1 MKNNIYIKLYE
12 KLKNIEYMETELDIP
27 GIKKI
32 NVFLSTLYDIIIKL
46 PDLSITAMIIN
57 EFPKLQTQF
66 KNIKNS
72 TFLAITDES
81 WLSLY
86 TLEEIQLNI
95 KNNKFNDAI
104 IYGLIVN
111 KYKHTEYIHNSNVK
125 NINNNLLFIERDK
138 DQIYIENIRVKLN
151 NSSYTTMNNCI
162 LYMI

>member
-1 MKNNIYIKLYE
+1 MKNDIYIKLYE

-46 PDLSITAMIIN
+46 PDLSITAMVIN
-57 EFPKLQTQF
+57 ECLKLQTQF

-138 DQIYIENIRVKLN
+138 DQIYIENIRIKLN

>member
-1 MKNNIYIKLYE
+1 MKNDIYIKLYE

-95 KNNKFNDAI
+95 KNNKFNDTI
-104 IYGLIVN
+104 IYGLIIN
-111 KYKHTEYIHNSNVK
+111 NYKHTEYIHNSNVK
-125 NINNNLLFIERDK
+125 NVNNNLLFVERDK
-138 DQIYIENIRVKLN
+138 DQIYIENIRIKLN

>member
-1 MKNNIYIKLYE
+1 MKNDIYIKLYE

-32 NVFLSTLYDIIIKL
+32 NVFLSTLYDIIVKL

-95 KNNKFNDAI
+95 KNNKFNDTI
-104 IYGLIVN
+104 IYGLIIN
-111 KYKHTEYIHNSNVK
+111 NYKHTEYIHNSNVK
-125 NINNNLLFIERDK
+125 NVNNNLLFVERDK